1 MRTVYMILQKKTKQ
15 KPLYI
20 QSAVAAQTLVEAL
33 CEESIV
39 GCALLCPCA
48 LCLHV
53 CCVLPEQ
60 SDVRA
65 PKTTRHVQAI
75 HWSKVKVQD
84 EVEAVQLIIQTSLPN
99 SEGHSRSRSD
109 SSKSLQT
116 KILLL

>member
-1 MRTVYMILQKKTKQ
+1 MHENCLRDFEKKNKT
-15 KPLYI
+15 LYI
-20 QSAVAAQTLVEAL
+20 QSAVAAQTLVEVL

>member
-1 MRTVYMILQKKTKQ
+1 MRTVYMILQKKNQ

-20 QSAVAAQTLVEAL
+20 QSAVAAQTLVEVL